1 MKHEG
6 AMGLERTEPPT
17 YDASFDGLYRVAAE
31 REGKPA
37 LRLREWIACAE
48 AWRIAQVLRECRGNR
63 TEAARRLGIGRR
75 TLYTKMDRL
84 GLVAEWSVRAPGADG
99 ATG

>member
-1 MKHEG
+1 MKHED
-6 AMGLERTEPPT
+6 AMGPERSDGLTLDGPFE
-17 YDASFDGLYRVAAE
+17 GLYRIALE

-37 LRLREWIACAE
+37 LRLREWLARAE

-84 GLVAEWSVRAPGADG
+84 GLVAEWSVRAPDADG
-99 ATG
+99 ASG